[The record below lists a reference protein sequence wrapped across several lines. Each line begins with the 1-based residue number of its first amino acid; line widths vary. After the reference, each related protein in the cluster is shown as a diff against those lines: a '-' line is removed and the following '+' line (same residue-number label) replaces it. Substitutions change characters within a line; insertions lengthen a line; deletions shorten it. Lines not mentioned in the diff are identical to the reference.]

1 MQGLDGVHSLTKDTI
16 EKLLRTIYSK
26 SIYDLN
32 QIEDIVLF
40 TEGRKEYP
48 NIGTDVIKLHT
59 MTYILENIYWINVC
73 LFVNEDFRSCFDDA
87 IMIEKALL
95 QVNDQEYQDF
105 RDDMTLDDP
114 NQKGPVRN
122 VVINLSNHTDKMEMA
137 LFARIE
143 DAKQKFFN
151 AGMTDVYEDLLN
163 TFEKRTELEV
173 SYTIHNLVYVINA
186 MNRNGVFHKYVRL
199 VVDSVK
205 EQLS

>member
-1 MQGLDGVHSLTKDTI
+1 
-16 EKLLRTIYSK
+16 
-26 SIYDLN
+26 
-32 QIEDIVLF
+32 
-40 TEGRKEYP
+40 
-48 NIGTDVIKLHT
+48 

-87 IMIEKALL
+87 IMIEKTLL

-105 RDDMTLDDP
+105 KDDMTLDDP
-114 NQKGPVRN
+114 NQKGPDKN
-122 VVINLSNHTDKMEMA
+122 VVINLSNHSDKMEMA

-151 AGMTDVYEDLLN
+151 AGMTEVYEDLLN

-173 SYTIHNLVYVINA
+173 SYTVHNLVYVINA